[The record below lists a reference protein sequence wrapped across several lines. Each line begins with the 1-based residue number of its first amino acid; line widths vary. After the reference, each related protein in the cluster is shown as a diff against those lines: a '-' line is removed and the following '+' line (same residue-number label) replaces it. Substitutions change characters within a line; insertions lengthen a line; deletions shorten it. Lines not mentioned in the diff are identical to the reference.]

1 MSVILDALRRSR
13 KGATRAGVAID
24 PGARPHVPAG
34 LGLGAF
40 SAPVSGS
47 RSARPRLLG
56 IGLLLVIGLGA
67 WAAIRGLVRDVIRR
81 RSRSTRPLLLATLH
95 LRRRLRRRITSRTR
109 PRTRPRNR
117 SPRRPRLSCAVHLVQ
132 KREPQGPRRTSSIS
146 PFAITT
152 SACCITGAARRRR
165 PSSNFGGP
173 SRSTRS
179 T

>member
-67 WAAIRGLVRDVIRR
+67 WAAIRVSQSLLTNSAAPAQSIN
-81 RSRSTRPLLLATLH
+81 SSLLLATLH

-152 SACCITGAARRRR
+152 SAITTRRGNSTVRYL
-165 PSSNFGGP
+165 PPTSST
-173 SRSTRS
+173 SR
-179 T
+179 